1 VTVRRIGLT
10 GGIATGK
17 SHVVTKLREHGVPV
31 VDADVLSRESVA
43 AGSPGLVAVA
53 ARFGPTI
60 LQADGTL
67 DRARLGAIVFRDTEA
82 RRDLEAIVHPFV
94 RQAIEAFFV
103 ALPVNEPFAVADVP
117 LLYETGRQD
126 RFDGVIVVAC
136 TPETQLERVMARGDL
151 TREDAER
158 RIASQWPIAEKVK
171 RADHVVR
178 TDGTYADT
186 DAQVLE
192 LVKRL
197 RREAGH
203 AQP

>member
-1 VTVRRIGLT
+1 VRRIGLT

-31 VDADVLSRESVA
+31 VDADVLSHESVA
-43 AGSPGLVAVA
+43 AGSPGLAAVA
-53 ARFGPTI
+53 SRFGPTI
-60 LQADGTL
+60 LRADGTL
-67 DRARLGAIVFRDTEA
+67 DRARLGAIVFRDPEA

-94 RQAIEAFFV
+94 RQGIEAFFV
-103 ALPVNEPFAVADVP
+103 ALPVSEPFAVADVP

-136 TPETQLERVMARGDL
+136 TPETQLERIMARDDL
-151 TREDAER
+151 IREDAER

-171 RADHVVR
+171 RADYVVR
-178 TDGTYADT
+178 TDGTNADT

-203 AQP
+203 AET